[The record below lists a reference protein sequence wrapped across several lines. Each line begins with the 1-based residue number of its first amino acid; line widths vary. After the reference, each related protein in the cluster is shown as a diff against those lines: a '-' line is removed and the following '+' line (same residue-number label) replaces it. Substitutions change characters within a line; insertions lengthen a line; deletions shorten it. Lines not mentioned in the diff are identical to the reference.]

1 MSKNSL
7 IIDKD
12 FNFGVKSKKNFV
24 DLNLNSQ
31 LRTKLKID
39 LWELHRQIIDQ
50 NNTESITL
58 EIEECIDA
66 LITKVF
72 ETISVKLE
80 DENLKKQLRR
90 FNLSEIKYDI
100 IQKLDGILEN
110 QSMQEIDNQATI
122 ALEYFRNIQKSGFSL
137 EEFRPLASPRASYS
151 VVSSS
156 WPRARIPI
164 R

>member
-12 FNFGVKSKKNFV
+12 FNFGVKSKKSFV
-24 DLNLNSQ
+24 DLNFNSQ

-39 LWELHRQIIDQ
+39 LWELHRQVNDQ

-80 DENLKKQLRR
+80 DENLKKQLRG

-137 EEFRPLASPRASYS
+137 EEFINKYAFKNGE
-151 VVSSS
+151 
-156 WPRARIPI
+156 II
-164 R
+164 RKEGEFKNIL